1 MDYFSSPSC
10 SSLHLSLSVQRL
22 DGDMPIALGR
32 SGQRIERGLPAS
44 GLLGE
49 KLNISTE
56 PSKNTFVQRVWLY
69 DDDKALYHKL
79 NGTPTA
85 ELAKETSLQIGEMNQ
100 EPEGSDSSAEEE
112 RLRKLEQ
119 FHGRAGCD
127 LRFNPIA
134 KSGYKIFYDDQN
146 GPEDQLLKHYKLDS
160 WK

>member
-1 MDYFSSPSC
+1 
-10 SSLHLSLSVQRL
+10 
-22 DGDMPIALGR
+22 MPIALGR

-49 KLNISTE
+49 KLNISDE

-79 NGTPTA
+79 NGTPSA
-85 ELAKETSLQIGEMNQ
+85 EFAKETSLQIGEMN
-100 EPEGSDSSAEEE
+100 EE
-112 RLRKLEQ
+112 RDTAQLSEEQMRNLEK

-127 LRFNPIA
+127 LRFNPVA